1 MGIVL
6 VYDVTDR
13 KSFENLNYWINRIK
27 EKGETEAQIIMIGN
41 KIDMINEILVD
52 QEQATSLA
60 K

>member
-52 QEQATSLA
+52 QEQAT
-60 K
+60 